1 MRRMASSDPELA
13 ARMILHSMPAAAAAL
28 PKGLSYR
35 LELDGLGAW
44 RVIAR
49 GDRAEVIE
57 TPTGGELN
65 GDAFAIET
73 DPATLARLAGG
84 ASPLPALASR
94 RLRLR
99 GKRRK
104 ALALRRLSDEAGP
117 RDLAKLGI
125 AVDPDLLFRA
135 LPYAIEPEWT
145 AGQLSLIHI

>member
-1 MRRMASSDPELA
+1 MNRRVSACLQGAGAYWPDGQFRGRITPVPNQGTASDAMRRMASGDPELA

-28 PKGLSYR
+28 PEGLSYR

-73 DPATLARLAGG
+73 DPATL
-84 ASPLPALASR
+84 
-94 RLRLR
+94 
-99 GKRRK
+99 
-104 ALALRRLSDEAGP
+104 
-117 RDLAKLGI
+117 
-125 AVDPDLLFRA
+125 
-135 LPYAIEPEWT
+135 
-145 AGQLSLIHI
+145 